1 VTAEQTP
8 VSPLAHRAGD
18 LASVEK
24 TTNGRVLIAEVPLPT
39 QIDLRSDPALAPRLP
54 FPLPARPNTF
64 VAGPSADV
72 LWLGPD
78 EWLLVAERDTGDNFV
93 SELNAA
99 LAGEHRSVVDVSAGR
114 SVFDLTG
121 PSALELLSKG
131 CGLDLHPRS
140 WGPGDCAQTLLAR
153 VPVILQQ
160 REAAT
165 RIFVRPSFGDYLVDW
180 LLDASIG

>member
-1 VTAEQTP
+1 
-8 VSPLAHRAGD
+8 
-18 LASVEK
+18 VEK
-24 TTNGRVLIAEVPLPT
+24 TTNGRVLIAEVSLPT
-39 QIDLRSDPALAPRLP
+39 QIDLRSNPALASRLP

-64 VAGPSADV
+64 VTGPSADV

-78 EWLLVAERDTGDNFV
+78 EWLLVAPAGTAH
-93 SELNAA
+93 ELLAE
-99 LAGEHRSVVDVSAGR
+99 LDEVDAGEHHSVVDVSAGR

-121 PSALELLSKG
+121 PGALELLSKG

-140 WGPGDCAQTLLAR
+140 WGQGACAQTLLAR

-180 LLDASIG
+180 LLDAGVG

>member
-1 VTAEQTP
+1 MTAEQAP
-8 VSPLAHRAGD
+8 VSPLAHRARD
-18 LASVEK
+18 LASVER

-54 FPLPARPNTF
+54 FPMPARPNTF
-64 VAGPSADV
+64 VAGPPADV

-78 EWLLVAERDTGDNFV
+78 EWLLVAEPDTGHNLV

-114 SVFDLTG
+114 SVLDLAG
-121 PSALELLSKG
+121 SGALELLSKG
-131 CGLDLHPRS
+131 CGLDLHPRA

-160 REAAT
+160 RDDAT
-165 RIFVRPSFGDYLVDW
+165 RVFVRPSFGDYLVDW
-180 LLDASIG
+180 LLDAGVG